1 MKRSPVL
8 IKLSR
13 EHHTALVLAL
23 RIARATDPADLAAL
37 GVSVPVIFQDELEV
51 HFQEE
56 ENGLLPE
63 LAAAGAS
70 DLVTRTPVSYTHLDV
85 YKRQDLPRPRLD
97 RRAGKMCRRKP
108 STAGGRSLRR
118 SDGTVSYTHLDV
130 YKRQHLERLKP
141 GEFDENSRS
150 EAIISACKEVGPAL
164 FFSLLIITVSF
175 LPVFTLEAQEGRLF
189 ARCV

>member
-13 EHHTALVLAL
+13 EHHTALVLSL

-56 ENGLLPE
+56 ENGLLPK

-70 DLVTRTPVSYTHLDV
+70 DLVTRTLTEHRDMRHLV
-85 YKRQDLPRPRLD
+85 ARISAGDLL
-97 RRAGKMCRRKP
+97 A
-108 STAGGRSLRR
+108 
-118 SDGTVSYTHLDV
+118 
-130 YKRQHLERLKP
+130 LKP
-141 GEFDENSRS
+141 FGVMLKAHVQFEER
-150 EAIISACKEVGPAL
+150 EL
-164 FFSLLIITVSF
+164 FATAESLL
-175 LPVFTLEAQEGRLF
+175 PAHYLEQH
-189 ARCV
+189 V